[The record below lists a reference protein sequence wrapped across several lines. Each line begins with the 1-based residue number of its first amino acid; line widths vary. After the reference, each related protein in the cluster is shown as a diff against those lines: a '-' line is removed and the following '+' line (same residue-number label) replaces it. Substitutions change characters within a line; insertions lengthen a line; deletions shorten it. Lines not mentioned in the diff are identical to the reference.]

1 MMRMVRLFI
10 ACLFVLILAG
20 ALASAPTGVTFQK
33 AEDRIDVLIDGKPFT
48 SYYFA
53 PDLPRPYFHPLRL
66 GDGRVVTRGFP
77 MIKDAP
83 GEERDRDHPH
93 HRSCW
98 FTHGN
103 VNGVDYWSSES
114 AKIPGRIVNRQI
126 TQTREG
132 KKKGVLGMEMDWID
146 NNGRKVLSQSEE
158 VTFRGVGDSRI
169 MDFDIRLTAVGQD
182 VKFGD
187 TKEGSF
193 AVRLATPLKE
203 RNGAVITNSSGAVG
217 MKNCWGKK
225 AEWVDY
231 SGELSGSKVGVAI
244 MDHPG
249 NLRYPTTWH
258 VRDYGLFAANPF
270 GLRDFTGD
278 KTQDG
283 TYILSAGKT
292 LRFQYRILIHA
303 GDVTQANI
311 AQEFKN
317 YLREVK

>member
-1 MMRMVRLFI
+1 MRVVRSLLGCF
-10 ACLFVLILAG
+10 AMLLISSSLRSSPAG
-20 ALASAPTGVTFQK
+20 VSFQK
-33 AEDRIDVLIDGKPFT
+33 GENQIDVLIDGKPFT
-48 SYYFA
+48 SYFFA
-53 PDLPRPYFHPLRL
+53 PGLPRPYFHPLRAA
-66 GDGRVVTRGFP
+66 DGRVITRGFP

-83 GEERDRDHPH
+83 GEEKDRDHPH

-98 FTHGN
+98 FTHGD

-114 AKIPGRIVNRQI
+114 AKIPGHIVNRAI
-126 TQTREG
+126 TRMKG
-132 KKKGVLGMEMDWID
+132 GNKKGVLGMEMEWID
-146 NNGRKVLSQSEE
+146 NTGRKILTQKEE
-158 VTFRGVGDSRI
+158 VTFQGQGDNRI
-169 MDFDIRLTAVGQD
+169 MDFDIRLIAEGQD

-203 RNGAVITNSSGAVG
+203 RNGAIITNSNGATG
-217 MKNCWGKK
+217 MRNCWGKK

-231 SGELSGSKVGVAI
+231 SGELSGSKVGLAM

-283 TYILSAGKT
+283 SYVLPAGKT
-292 LRFQYRILIHA
+292 LRFQYRILIHP
-303 GDVTQANI
+303 GDVSQAKI
-311 AQEFKN
+311 AEEYKN
-317 YLREVK
+317 YLKDVK